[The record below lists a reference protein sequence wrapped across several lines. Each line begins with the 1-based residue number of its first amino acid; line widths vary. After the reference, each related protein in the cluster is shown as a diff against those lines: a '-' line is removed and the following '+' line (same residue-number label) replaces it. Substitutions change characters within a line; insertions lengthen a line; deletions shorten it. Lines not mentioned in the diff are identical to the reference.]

1 MGKVSMPQGK
11 GSQLHNRREYSKI
24 DKSLPDNIDA
34 SKTAENVTLI
44 DKDIRQAYA
53 EIFGEA
59 LKRYNAKQKRN
70 DRKIEDYYDH
80 ILKSKNGEKPFYED
94 VVQWG
99 TKEDFQSEET
109 RQTAKKALIEY
120 VNTFEGRNPN
130 LRLIGAYIHMDEASP
145 HLHLDYIPVAH
156 GYRQGMEIRNSLDKA
171 MKQMGFLPENESR
184 KNNATKLWKES
195 ERAVFGNICRSLG
208 LEIEAE
214 QKSTRRSLSVEEY
227 KEAKEKMLGEIA
239 REKATLTAE
248 VQSLKDLTT
257 DIAEI
262 DNTSGKKIVRGLVAV
277 KLAELDLLKKQAKA
291 YTANRDE
298 IVNIRT
304 RSNAVDLKEK
314 VVELRENDLIKW
326 QADLHQMYHR
336 QTSLNKLLELAEIER
351 DEYKQE
357 NASLKAENS
366 VLRAELEKVRVTLTE
381 QVNALKT
388 ALKQV
393 CRGLTNIVKAIGML
407 KYSEDKYGIDEL
419 TEDQENLIDG
429 ITNYGV
435 GLAENIGFDDMA
447 EDMSDNIGISQG
459 IEEEI
464 HQIQENREDEWE
476 LEW

>member
-11 GSQLHNRREYSKI
+11 GSQLHNRREYLKI

-70 DRKIEDYYDH
+70 NRKIEDYYDH

-195 ERAVFGNICRSLG
+195 ERAVFGNICRNLG

-214 QKSTRRSLSVEEY
+214 QKSTRKSLSVEEY

-262 DNTSGKKIVRGLVAV
+262 DNTTGTKIPLGLVAI
-277 KLAELDLLKKQAKA
+277 KPAELELLKEQAKA

-314 VVELRENDLIKW
+314 VVELRENDLIRW

-336 QTSLNKLLELAEIER
+336 QTSLNKLLELAEVER

-381 QVNALKT
+381 QVSALKT

-393 CRGLTNIVKAIGML
+393 CQGLTNIIKAVGML
-407 KYSEDKYGIDEL
+407 KYSEDKYGIDGL
-419 TEDQENLIDG
+419 TEYQENLIDG

-447 EDMSDNIGISQG
+447 EDMSDNIGISKG
-459 IEEEI
+459 IAEEI
-464 HQIQENREDEWE
+464 RQIQENREDEWE